1 MALLRELE
9 RTAGLKLPVGNLV
22 VEAEET
28 RQRLD
33 AAVQGNPEHL
43 AMLHALEAR
52 HDEMTQAAPTDAG
65 DIPSADELAA
75 EVEQFLR
82 DQGPE

>member
-1 MALLRELE
+1 LPMGEL
-9 RTAGLKLPVGNLV
+9 AGA
-22 VEAEET
+22 AEET

-33 AAVQGNPEHL
+33 AAVQSNPEHL

-52 HDEMTQAAPTDAG
+52 HDEMIQAAPTAEA

-82 DQGPE
+82 DQGN